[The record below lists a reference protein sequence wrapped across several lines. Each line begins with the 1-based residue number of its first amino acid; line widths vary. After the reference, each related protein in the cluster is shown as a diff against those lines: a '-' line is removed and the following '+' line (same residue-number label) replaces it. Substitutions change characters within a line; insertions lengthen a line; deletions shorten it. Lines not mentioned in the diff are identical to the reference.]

1 MPGGIKELV
10 ADVEVKATDIGA
22 SAVTTAKLGDSAVTL
37 QKINRAV
44 GVWKGFAV
52 TTTAATVTTA
62 FRTVLSGNLTVLACV
77 VDITTA
83 VTAASSL
90 TISDTAGNDMVAF
103 PHASAIKTTSTLNM
117 TAATTVNSLTITS
130 GNTLK
135 GVLSN
140 TSDKFKA
147 NVYLLTIETPS

>member
-10 ADVEVKATDIGA
+10 ADVEVVTADIQA
-22 SAVTTAKLGDSAVTL
+22 SAVTTAKINNGAVTL
-37 QKINRAV
+37 DKINRAV
-44 GVWKGFAV
+44 GVWKGFTF

-62 FRTVLSGNLTVLACV
+62 FRTVLSANLTVLACV
-77 VDITTA
+77 VDITVA

-90 TISDTAGNDMVAF
+90 TISDTAGNNMVVF
-103 PHASAIKTTSTLNM
+103 PHASAIKTMTTQNM
-117 TAATTVNSLTITS
+117 TAFTTVTAIAITS

-135 GVLSN
+135 GVTSN
-140 TSDKFKA
+140 TSDKLKG